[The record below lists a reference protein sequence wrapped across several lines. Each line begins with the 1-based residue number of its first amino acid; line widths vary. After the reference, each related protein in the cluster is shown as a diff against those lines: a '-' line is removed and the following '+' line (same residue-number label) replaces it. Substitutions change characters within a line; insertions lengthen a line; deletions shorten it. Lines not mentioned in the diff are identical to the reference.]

1 MSQLGETCVSPFSI
15 PGSNTVSVFCWQVS
29 IIHYNLPVSA
39 RSCVQHRQSPQ
50 SLIPASKGQPC
61 SQQIK
66 DSVAIGMSWFVS
78 LCGHLIGDLTSSTCY
93 ASTIVPPAAFPS
105 LTSLVLLMFNV
116 DRWFRRSFK
125 FLQLQSQQVS
135 TSSSFAAMA
144 IEV

>member
-1 MSQLGETCVSPFSI
+1 MCLNLVRHVSHLFQFLAQTLFQSSVGRFRSFI
-15 PGSNTVSVFCWQVS
+15 TIYQFLPGRVFNIDKV
-29 IIHYNLPVSA
+29 HKVLFLLLKANRAVNK
-39 RSCVQHRQSPQ
+39 
-50 SLIPASKGQPC
+50 SK
-61 SQQIK
+61 
-66 DSVAIGMSWFVS
+66 AIGMSWFVS